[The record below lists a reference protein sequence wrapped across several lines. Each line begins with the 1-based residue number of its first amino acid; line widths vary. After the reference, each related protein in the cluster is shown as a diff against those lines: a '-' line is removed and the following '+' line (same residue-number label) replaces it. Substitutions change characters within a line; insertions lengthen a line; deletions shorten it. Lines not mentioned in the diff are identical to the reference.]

1 MTTIYVTSQNGHCV
15 WVFVYVLS
23 CAHLISRVRDMS
35 HIVLCPAWLSKN
47 SIMMSI
53 SHFPFLSPSLPLPL
67 SPCELFSHI
76 TTHNVSTKW
85 LLTAT
90 VAITPSSAWLH
101 IMRASVLHTKV
112 ILKQVWSLLEKLSAI
127 VWLKIWEERWESNKV
142 NRVKTLS
149 ELRILTLGS
158 WFMWDWVLSEIW
170 CFTLHRSFHKT
181 ILSCQTLSSS
191 EMSGE
196 DIVLSTLIWSTHSGN
211 EIESLIS
218 TYKEKKWLIQ

>member
-1 MTTIYVTSQNGHCV
+1 MTTMYVTSQDGHRV
-15 WVFVYVLS
+15 WVFVCVLS
-23 CAHLISRVRDMS
+23 CAHFISRVRDMS
-35 HIVLCPAWLSKN
+35 HIVLYPAWLSKN
-47 SIMMSI
+47 SIMMYI

-76 TTHNVSTKW
+76 ATHNVSTKW
-85 LLTAT
+85 PLTST

-101 IMRASVLHTKV
+101 MKPASVFYKKKV

-127 VWLKIWEERWESNKV
+127 VWLKAWEEWWESNQV

-170 CFTLHRSFHKT
+170 CFTLHRSFHRLSWAARHWAALRCLGKT
-181 ILSCQTLSSS
+181 LFFLPWFGPHIQLMRFKVWLALT
-191 EMSGE
+191 
-196 DIVLSTLIWSTHSGN
+196 
-211 EIESLIS
+211 
-218 TYKEKKWLIQ
+218 KKKKC